1 MRAIKTGILELKKTA
16 KCQVAKLKVFLGL
29 GIFVLFPSILAAETV
44 TNKDLMAA
52 CLDPKPQ
59 GQNFCYGFIISAANA
74 AQFYRNIVDVEDT
87 YLDICFPEDISNEEI
102 VKLYMEWAKQNISLA
117 DAPAF
122 VGVSTS
128 FSSKYSC
135 QIKE

>member
-1 MRAIKTGILELKKTA
+1 MKTGIFELKKTA
-16 KCQVAKLKVFLGL
+16 KCKIAKLKVLMGSGL
-29 GIFVLFPSILAAETV
+29 LALFPSMLVAETV
-44 TNKDLMAA
+44 TNKDLVAA
-52 CLDPKPQ
+52 CLDPTPP

-87 YLDICFPEDISNEEI
+87 YLDICFPEDVSNEEI
-102 VKLYMEWAKQNISLA
+102 VKLYMEWAKKNVSLSE
-117 DAPAF
+117 APAF

-135 QIKE
+135 QN